1 MLKLIEIHN
10 ISFTWE
16 QCSCKWQ
23 MVLSWVG
30 KNIAKQMHI
39 LSNGVVWLDEKWDN
53 DGKHSKCSKNIN
65 PTSSTRYSYRSCI
78 LSKKKIIERAA
89 EKPPNLN
96 WWFPRLP
103 LTRISGQSPSHSSSP
118 TGELLWLTSNV
129 IVWTLKKDADG
140 YDYNDDGDI
149 DADDDDDCKT
159 WPSWQPAWRK
169 MPTELFRPR

>member
-65 PTSSTRYSYRSCI
+65 PTSSTRHSYLSCI

-118 TGELLWLTSNV
+118 TGEFFRVLVVTH
-129 IVWTLKKDADG
+129 IVYWVLMWFFERRCG
-140 YDYNDDGDI
+140 
-149 DADDDDDCKT
+149 
-159 WPSWQPAWRK
+159 R
-169 MPTELFRPR
+169 LRL